1 MKHILEFRELLKG
14 GKADGLT
21 LKGVAKKHKMKVTP
35 ELELEFKIGQAVE
48 LEHTDDRKK
57 ANEIALDH
65 LSEDPLYYTKL
76 IKSGV
81 VDEPDALKIYQGVK

>member
-21 LKGVAKKHKMKVTP
+21 LKGVAKKHKMMVTP
-35 ELELEFKIGQAVE
+35 
-48 LEHTDDRKK
+48 
-57 ANEIALDH
+57 
-65 LSEDPLYYTKL
+65 EDPLYYSKL

-81 VDEPDALKIYQGVK
+81 VDEPEALKIYQKGK